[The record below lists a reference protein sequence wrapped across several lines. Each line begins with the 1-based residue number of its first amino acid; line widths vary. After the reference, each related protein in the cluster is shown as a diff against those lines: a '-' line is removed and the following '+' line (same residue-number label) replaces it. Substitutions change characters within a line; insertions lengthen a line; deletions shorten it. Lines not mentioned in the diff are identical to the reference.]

1 MRVFFQRFQVGL
13 VALQRM
19 RQSFMGAS
27 VQLAI
32 QNNLNASIRDIAL
45 NLCAA
50 TGAKACYVTLRE
62 RPGAYP
68 RFIGAASVQSDPPD
82 WNDIGG
88 AQILRQIGYGG
99 TMVMPDCTTSAMALS
114 LSSGGRD
121 VGVAIL
127 LFDGEPPLVSNTMVA
142 VARLAAQA
150 IDASWQL
157 AMLHDQA
164 EQIAERTRL
173 REIQL
178 SRNLIR
184 GVIDSVP
191 MGLVLIDP
199 TGYVLAANRALAGR
213 FGLEPAMLVGRFY
226 DDVLGAWSESA
237 ASRTFVERQPQRL
250 RRTLQRPDGSDAL
263 IEIASF
269 PLFDASGA
277 VYQVV
282 EVWEDITERVAL
294 QTQLVRAE
302 KLAAI
307 GHLAASI
314 AHEVGNPLQ
323 AIQGFL
329 ALFLEQCAPETP
341 NQHFLRL
348 AEEEIERIVRMLERL
363 RDLYRPRADVLTN
376 VDVNE
381 LIESVLLL
389 TGKQLERSR
398 IRVVRELTPNLPTI
412 QGVADQLKQVL
423 LNLVLNAAEAMPNG
437 GILHVQTHRAHLASG
452 QEAIA
457 IAITDTGVGIP
468 PEQLT
473 RIFDGLHTTKERGMG
488 LGLYTSKA
496 IVERHLGSISVQ
508 SIPGEGTTFEIMV
521 PIRHKESRHEA
532 TGENPGR

>member
-1 MRVFFQRFQVGL
+1 
-13 VALQRM
+13 
-19 RQSFMGAS
+19 MGAS

-45 NLCAA
+45 SLCAA
-50 TGAKACYVTLRE
+50 TQARACYLTLRE

-68 RFIGAASVQSDPPD
+68 RFIGAADAQGDPPD

-88 AQILRQIGYGG
+88 AQILQQIGYGG
-99 TMVMPDCTTSAMALS
+99 TLTIAPGPSSAMALP
-114 LSSGGRD
+114 LATGGRD
-121 VGVAIL
+121 VGIAIL
-127 LFDGEPPLVSNTMVA
+127 LFDGEAPPVSDAMVA
-142 VARLAAQA
+142 AAHLAAQA
-150 IDASWQL
+150 LEASWQL

-199 TGYVLAANRALAGR
+199 TGYVLAANRALASR
-213 FGLEPAMLVGRFY
+213 FGLQPAMLVGRFY
-226 DDVLGAWSESA
+226 GDVLGAWSDSA
-237 ASRTFVERQPQRL
+237 ASRTFVARQPQRL
-250 RRTLQRPDGSDAL
+250 RRTLQSLDSSDAL

-269 PLFDASGA
+269 PLFDAAGA

-329 ALFLEQCAPETP
+329 ALFLEQCTPETP

-348 AEEEIERIVRMLERL
+348 AEEEIERIVRVIERL
-363 RDLYRPRADVLTN
+363 RDLYRPRADVFTN

-381 LIESVLLL
+381 LIERILEL

-398 IRVVRELTPNLPTI
+398 IRVVRELTPNLPAI

-423 LNLVLNAAEAMPNG
+423 LNLVLNAIEAMPNG
-437 GILHVQTHRAHLASG
+437 GMLHIQTHHAHLASG
-452 QEAIA
+452 HAAVA

-496 IVERHLGSISVQ
+496 IVERHLGSISAQ
-508 SIPGEGTTFEIMV
+508 SIPVEGTTFEIV
-521 PIRHKESRHEA
+521 LPIRCEEMRHEA

>member
-1 MRVFFQRFQVGL
+1 M
-13 VALQRM
+13 
-19 RQSFMGAS
+19 SAS
-27 VQLAI
+27 VQSDI
-32 QNNLNASIRDIAL
+32 QAGLKAHIQEIAL
-45 NLCAA
+45 HLCAM
-50 TGAKACYVTLRE
+50 TGAKACYLTMRE
-62 RPGAYP
+62 RPVAPP
-68 RFIGAASVQSDPPD
+68 RFIGAVGVQGDPPD
-82 WNDIGG
+82 WNEIDGARMVRRMGHKRAMTVTERSLHALLLALPASGRDIG
-88 AQILRQIGYGG
+88 A
-99 TMVMPDCTTSAMALS
+99 
-114 LSSGGRD
+114 
-121 VGVAIL
+121 AIL
-127 LFDGEPPLVSNTMVA
+127 LFDAEPPPVSDAIVA
-142 VARLAAQA
+142 AAHLAGLALE
-150 IDASWQL
+150 SVWQL
-157 AMLHDQA
+157 AALHDQA

-213 FGLEPAMLVGRFY
+213 FGLEPAMLVGGFY
-226 DDVLGAWSESA
+226 GDVLGEWNESA
-237 ASRTFVERQPQRL
+237 AAHTFATRQPQRL
-250 RRTLQRPDGSDAL
+250 RRTLQRPGGGEAL
-263 IEIASF
+263 IEIAGI

-277 VYQVV
+277 AYQAV

-329 ALFLEQCAPETP
+329 ALFLEQCPPETP
-341 NQHFLRL
+341 NQHFLQL
-348 AEEEIERIVRMLERL
+348 AEEEIERIVRVLERL
-363 RDLYRPRADVLTN
+363 RDLYRPRADVFTS

-381 LIESVLLL
+381 LIENVLLL

-398 IRVVRELTPNLPTI
+398 IRVLRELDPALPPV

-437 GILHVQTHRAHLASG
+437 GTLQVQTYRHHLVEG
-452 QEAIA
+452 RDTIA
-457 IAITDTGVGIP
+457 IAVTDTGIGIP
-468 PEQLT
+468 PDQVT

-496 IVERHLGSISVQ
+496 IVERHLGRISAQ
-508 SIPGEGTTFEIMV
+508 SIPGEGTTFEIV
-521 PIRHKESRHEA
+521 LPIRHEEIRHET

>member
-1 MRVFFQRFQVGL
+1 M
-13 VALQRM
+13 
-19 RQSFMGAS
+19 SAS
-27 VQLAI
+27 VQSDI
-32 QNNLNASIRDIAL
+32 QAGLKAHIQEIAL
-45 NLCAA
+45 HLCAM
-50 TGAKACYVTLRE
+50 TGAKACYLTMRE
-62 RPGAYP
+62 RPVAPP
-68 RFIGAASVQSDPPD
+68 RFIGAVDVQGDPPD
-82 WNDIGG
+82 WNEIDGARMVRRMGHKRALAITERSLHALLLALPASGRDIG
-88 AQILRQIGYGG
+88 A
-99 TMVMPDCTTSAMALS
+99 
-114 LSSGGRD
+114 
-121 VGVAIL
+121 AIL
-127 LFDGEPPLVSNTMVA
+127 LFDAEPPPVSDAIVA
-142 VARLAAQA
+142 AAHLAGL
-150 IDASWQL
+150 SLESVWQL
-157 AMLHDQA
+157 AALHDQA

-213 FGLEPAMLVGRFY
+213 FGLEPAMLVGGFY
-226 DDVLGAWSESA
+226 GDVLGEWNESA
-237 ASRTFVERQPQRL
+237 AARTFATRQPQRL
-250 RRTLQRPDGSDAL
+250 RRTLQRPGGGESL
-263 IEIASF
+263 IEIAGI

-277 VYQVV
+277 AYQAV

-329 ALFLEQCAPETP
+329 ALFLEQCPPETP
-341 NQHFLRL
+341 NQHFLQL
-348 AEEEIERIVRMLERL
+348 AEEEIERIVRVLERL
-363 RDLYRPRADVLTN
+363 RDLYRPRADVFTSVN
-376 VDVNE
+376 VNE
-381 LIESVLLL
+381 LIENVLLL

-398 IRVVRELTPNLPTI
+398 IRVLRELDPALPPV

-437 GILHVQTHRAHLASG
+437 GTLQVQTYRHHLVEG
-452 QEAIA
+452 HDTIA
-457 IAITDTGVGIP
+457 IAVTDTGIGIP
-468 PEQLT
+468 PDQVT

-496 IVERHLGSISVQ
+496 IVERHLGRISVQ
-508 SIPGEGTTFEIMV
+508 SIPGEGTTFEIV
-521 PIRHKESRHEA
+521 LPIRHEEIRHET